1 MNKEKINLVWLKRDL
16 RLHDNEAI
24 SRAIKNG
31 KRFLIFYAFEKI
43 LINDPHY
50 NSRHWNFI
58 KQSLVDLNSE
68 LKEHQSKILS
78 VASDVIG
85 LCNQIQNFYT
95 IETIYSHQ
103 ETGILTTYTRD
114 KEFKLSLIHI

>member
-58 KQSLVDLNSE
+58 KQSLLDINSE
-68 LKEHQSKILS
+68 LKEHNSKHVLP
-78 VASDVIG
+78 
-85 LCNQIQNFYT
+85 FYIT
-95 IETIYSHQ
+95 IMLFVLKFFYYQLPLLDTKTFNI
-103 ETGILTTYTRD
+103 INIFLA
-114 KEFKLSLIHI
+114 